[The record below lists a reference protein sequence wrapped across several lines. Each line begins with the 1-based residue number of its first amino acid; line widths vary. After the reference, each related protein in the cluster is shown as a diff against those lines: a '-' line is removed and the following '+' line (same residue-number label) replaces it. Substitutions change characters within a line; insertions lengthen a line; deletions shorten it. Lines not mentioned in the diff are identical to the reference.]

1 MALVL
6 GLAFKLITPASVLL
20 SSDSSTYVAKEDTK
34 PNNPVGILLYIR
46 AIMKAST
53 ALGKGLITVG

>member
-46 AIMKAST
+46 AST
-53 ALGKGLITVG
+53 ALAKGLITVG